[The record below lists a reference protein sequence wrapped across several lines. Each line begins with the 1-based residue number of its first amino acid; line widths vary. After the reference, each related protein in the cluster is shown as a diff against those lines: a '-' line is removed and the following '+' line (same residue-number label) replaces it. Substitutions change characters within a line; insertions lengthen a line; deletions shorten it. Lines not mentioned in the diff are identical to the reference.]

1 MANPNLNP
9 NPNPNPNP
17 NQVTITSPLGPSNA
31 LTSGPAGPGEYVS
44 AEYGSG
50 GGLETHTHSGGSFGV
65 TLGSAKA
72 QQHLPRSAPACPNP
86 NTNPTPSPSP
96 SPSPSPNPIPIP
108 NRIPTPTLTP
118 PPTLSRSASGS
129 NSFGKTSRDDSLS
142 SLSSHVSYLTKGG
155 GGSSEPRVTEGGRW
169 WGKGRGAEAGRGGGA
184 PGVDRGEY
192 GDCLS

>member
-50 GGLETHTHSGGSFGV
+50 GGLETHTHSGGSFGD

-72 QQHLPRSAPACPNP
+72 QQHLPRSA
-86 NTNPTPSPSP
+86 
-96 SPSPSPNPIPIP
+96 
-108 NRIPTPTLTP
+108 
-118 PPTLSRSASGS
+118 
-129 NSFGKTSRDDSLS
+129 FG
-142 SLSSHVSYLTKGG
+142 
-155 GGSSEPRVTEGGRW
+155 
-169 WGKGRGAEAGRGGGA
+169 
-184 PGVDRGEY
+184 
-192 GDCLS
+192 